1 MDLGSLWIYP
11 CSLLLARSY
20 HQRHRRF
27 DCQIY
32 SGVHPPSLTSS
43 IFCIHG
49 LTPLNSSRIRSC
61 DVLFRRHSS
70 VGHFHMRGRHEISY
84 VVAAPL
90 TLWVFTVCTNCCGTG
105 PNLFARIRSKLT
117 ANRHIWLAGWLPCPG
132 SHSPT
137 GLSVYMTTNSA
148 I

>member
-1 MDLGSLWIYP
+1 VFLDAGEVVPAPAPSMALRLSN
-11 CSLLLARSY
+11 LLRG
-20 HQRHRRF
+20 
-27 DCQIY
+27 C
-32 SGVHPPSLTSS
+32 GVRPPSLTSS
-43 IFCIHG
+43 TFCIHG

-61 DVLFRRHSS
+61 DVIFRRHSS

-90 TLWVFTVCTNCCGTG
+90 TLWVFTVCTNF
-105 PNLFARIRSKLT
+105 FARIRSKLT

-137 GLSVYMTTNSA
+137 GLSVYRATNSA